1 MMTYSFSAKS
11 LLKTDENQ
19 LRQLVLATCSQ
30 PRGSLERQRRLNQLI
45 WHIQRSGKVL
55 RGAGVPNY
63 EDALQQTWLYFCRN
77 LCEAVTADP
86 YDSTKAS
93 VLTWINA
100 YLKRRLQDNYQ
111 TVAAQQA
118 RTLSWQPSD
127 ADDISDPIANLPARP
142 DVPPILDEIQAWL
155 EQDSK
160 QLRRVHVRDRPD
172 INCQVLIQRRL
183 PPETSWEQLSQEFG
197 VAIATLSNFYQ
208 RECFPRLLSFGQS
221 QGYL

>member
-1 MMTYSFSAKS
+1 MTQSSSPK
-11 LLKTDENQ
+11 LPLNTDADQ
-19 LRQLVLATCSQ
+19 LRQLVIATCSQ

-45 WHIQRSGKVL
+45 WHIQRSGKLL
-55 RGAGVPNY
+55 RGSGVPNY

-93 VLTWINA
+93 VITWINA

-111 TVAAQQA
+111 AVAEQQA
-118 RTLSWQPSD
+118 KTLSWQPSD
-127 ADDISDPIANLPARP
+127 LDDSADPIAQLPARP

-155 EQDSK
+155 ERDGK
-160 QLRRVHVRDRPD
+160 QLRRIHVRDRPE
-172 INCQVLIQRRL
+172 INCLVLIQRRL
-183 PPETSWEQLSQEFG
+183 PPETSWEQLAQEFG